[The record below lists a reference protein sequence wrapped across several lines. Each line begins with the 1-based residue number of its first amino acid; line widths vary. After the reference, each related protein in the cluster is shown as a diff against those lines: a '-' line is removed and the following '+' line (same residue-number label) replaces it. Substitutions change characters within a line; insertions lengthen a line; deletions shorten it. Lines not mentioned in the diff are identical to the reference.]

1 MFEVSE
7 NISLVTLRNLPNQI
21 QLIAKVFCA
30 IADAGVNV
38 DMITQTQAHKN
49 KIDLSFTVEDCDLVS
64 TISALSVFKENGV
77 VTDILSA
84 CSKIVYLDEKMCQ
97 TPGYGAEVFSALS
110 KVGVEPLIITTSVTD
125 ISVLLEHGDMAA
137 AQQALTDIEIH

>member
-30 IADAGVNV
+30 VADADVNV

-49 KIDLSFTVEDCDLVS
+49 KVICPLRWKTA
-64 TISALSVFKENGV
+64 TWYPPSA
-77 VTDILSA
+77 
-84 CSKIVYLDEKMCQ
+84 
-97 TPGYGAEVFSALS
+97 P
-110 KVGVEPLIITTSVTD
+110 
-125 ISVLLEHGDMAA
+125 
-137 AQQALTDIEIH
+137 